1 MSGIA
6 NMTNPI
12 DLAERMHPKLT
23 GGGNWRVDAHVSL
36 PDLRLR
42 LQERKNLHII
52 DVAYCV
58 P

>member
-1 MSGIA
+1 
-6 NMTNPI
+6 MTNPI
-12 DLAERMHPKLT
+12 DLAERMHPKLP
-23 GGGNWRVDAHVSL
+23 GGANWRVRPCVVAGL
-36 PDLRLR
+36 KLR